1 MKEALGELN
10 GTIIVVI
17 AVGLLMAFFFT
28 VLWPNIKGDLQNNAK
43 CSDAICDV
51 GINKNAMTDCYSP
64 GTEKSKTFE
73 CPYRG

>member
-1 MKEALGELN
+1 MKEATGELN
-10 GTIIVVI
+10 GTLVVFI

-28 VLWPNIKGDLQNNAK
+28 VLWPRLNKDLEHSAR

-51 GINKNAMTDCYSP
+51 GINSSEMVDCYMP
-64 GTEKSKTFE
+64 GTSKSETFM